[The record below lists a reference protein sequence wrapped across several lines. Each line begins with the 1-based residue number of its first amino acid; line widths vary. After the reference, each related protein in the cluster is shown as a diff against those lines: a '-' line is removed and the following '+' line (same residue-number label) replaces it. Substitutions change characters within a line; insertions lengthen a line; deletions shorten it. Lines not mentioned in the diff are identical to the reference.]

1 MMQKPKLNKT
11 KPFIA
16 SLQRFT
22 SLTMRLIDKMEI
34 TDCNMGKC
42 TIFINKKHT
51 LAHVLFKSDD
61 VLMRVPIK
69 ARLLR
74 EPDHVVQTYMSIRLA
89 KHLNDF
95 KF

>member
-1 MMQKPKLNKT
+1 MSKPQTYKPR
-11 KPFIA
+11 PFIA

-22 SLTMRLIDKMEI
+22 NLTMNLRDKMEI
-34 TDCNMGKC
+34 TDANMGKC

-69 ARLLR
+69 AKLLR
-74 EPDHVVQTYMSIRLA
+74 EPDAVVQTYMSIRLE
-89 KHLNDF
+89 KHLQEFNF
-95 KF
+95 